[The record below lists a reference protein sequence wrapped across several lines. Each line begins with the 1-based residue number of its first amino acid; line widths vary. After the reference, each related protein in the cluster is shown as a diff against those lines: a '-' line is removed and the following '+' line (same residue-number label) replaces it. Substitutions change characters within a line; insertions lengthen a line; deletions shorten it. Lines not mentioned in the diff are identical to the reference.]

1 MALTNPN
8 VTASYVPL
16 TIGDLY
22 IRYTIR
28 AKTKTALQERMRPS
42 LKWKR
47 PYPELSLLAHGVL
60 AQAGRDAIPD
70 HNRCGVPFTDSSRR
84 RILQCE
90 ALLWLCSDDPDLLWW
105 AMLADYP
112 IRRLHHTFRP
122 LLHKFCLEHR
132 DIALKFLLPD
142 YAMAWCLPPKR
153 HTPEISTAQN
163 RADQTCVPA

>member
-8 VTASYVPL
+8 VTGMYTPL
-16 TIGDLY
+16 NIGDLY
-22 IRYTIR
+22 LSYTVR
-28 AKTKTALQERMRPS
+28 AKAKNSLQARMRPS

-47 PYPELSLLAHGVL
+47 PYPDLSLLAHGVL

-70 HNRCGVPFTDSSRR
+70 HNRCGVVFTDSPRR
-84 RILQCE
+84 RVLQCE
-90 ALLWLCSDDPDLLWW
+90 ALLWLCSTDPDLIYW

-112 IRRLHHTFRP
+112 IRRLHHTFKP

-142 YAMAWCLPPKR
+142 YAMAWCLPAR
-153 HTPEISTAQN
+153 M
-163 RADQTCVPA
+163 VPADTSTH